1 MYFPGHALY
10 VLKSRYLNQVFPD
23 KILLNIER
31 TTTITKN
38 FLFLFVFGVSL
49 LALRSIIGFHK
60 TLNIC
65 SAVFTQISRGD
76 MISLERWLVEG
87 LEAGRQAS
95 IDSESTYRSAGG
107 SSSGAAEA
115 PKPSPPFALAAA
127 PAGTGSTSAA
137 GAAAAGNLQ
146 SGGGNLQFRGH
157 RNNLPH
163 NVTFVFLTLSIGFCF
178 AFDSWRQYCVAD
190 NIKALKIHIKLTNQR
205 DLTTLT
211 KLCNDIDKFI

>member
-1 MYFPGHALY
+1 M
-10 VLKSRYLNQVFPD
+10 
-23 KILLNIER
+23 LLSIER
-31 TTTITKN
+31 TTTINQN

-49 LALRSIIGFHK
+49 LALRSITGFHK
-60 TLNIC
+60 TLKVCLPII
-65 SAVFTQISRGD
+65 TKISRGD
-76 MISLERWLVEG
+76 IISLERWLVEG

-146 SGGGNLQFRGH
+146 SGGRNLQFRGH
-157 RNNLPH
+157 RNN
-163 NVTFVFLTLSIGFCF
+163 VIFLCLRLYLGFCF
-178 AFDSWRQYCVAD
+178 AFESRRQYYEAG
-190 NIKALKIHIKLTNQR
+190 NINHFHYKYISKEL
-205 DLTTLT
+205 
-211 KLCNDIDKFI
+211 

>member
-1 MYFPGHALY
+1 M
-10 VLKSRYLNQVFPD
+10 
-23 KILLNIER
+23 LLSIER
-31 TTTITKN
+31 TTTINQN

-49 LALRSIIGFHK
+49 LALRSITRFHT
-60 TLNIC
+60 TLKVCLPII
-65 SAVFTQISRGD
+65 TKISRGD
-76 MISLERWLVEG
+76 IISLERWLVEG

-146 SGGGNLQFRGH
+146 SGGRNLQFRGR

-163 NVTFVFLTLSIGFCF
+163 NVIFCF
-178 AFDSWRQYCVAD
+178 
-190 NIKALKIHIKLTNQR
+190 
-205 DLTTLT
+205 
-211 KLCNDIDKFI
+211 

>member
-1 MYFPGHALY
+1 
-10 VLKSRYLNQVFPD
+10 
-23 KILLNIER
+23 
-31 TTTITKN
+31 
-38 FLFLFVFGVSL
+38 
-49 LALRSIIGFHK
+49 
-60 TLNIC
+60 
-65 SAVFTQISRGD
+65 

-127 PAGTGSTSAA
+127 PAGTGATSAA

-146 SGGGNLQFRGH
+146 FSGH
-157 RNNLPH
+157 RNNLLH

-211 KLCNDIDKFI
+211 MLCNDIDKFI

>member
-1 MYFPGHALY
+1 M
-10 VLKSRYLNQVFPD
+10 
-23 KILLNIER
+23 LLSIER
-31 TTTITKN
+31 TTTINQN

-49 LALRSIIGFHK
+49 LALRSITGFHK
-60 TLNIC
+60 TLKVCLPII
-65 SAVFTQISRGD
+65 TKISRGD
-76 MISLERWLVEG
+76 IISLERWLVEG

-146 SGGGNLQFRGH
+146 SGSRNLQFRGH

-163 NVTFVFLTLSIGFCF
+163 NVTFCVRHCLK
-178 AFDSWRQYCVAD
+178 AFVLPLNLAT
-190 NIKALKIHIKLTNQR
+190 IL
-205 DLTTLT
+205 
-211 KLCNDIDKFI
+211 